1 MSLLALGA
9 TDGNLRSLDGT
20 VRTAKRG
27 TGFFGGPVH
36 THSSWNTPE
45 YPAEWPGSD
54 EMPKVPRHVHIL
66 NYLLTALYHLLK
78 QRGRPFGIEQDI
90 GLHFVDSEGH
100 GQRCDPDLIVMPFPN
115 EGHGSLRRQD
125 KPCPPDCVFEVTVH
139 RDLGIK
145 KEWYAWMG
153 VREYWVLDPVDSEDP
168 ARFASGILW
177 PDGPLMGW
185 RLEQGRYAPLESFWD
200 AAART
205 WSAHSPILDCEL
217 LFVQALHGRELDG
230 GIRIVDPETGE
241 PIAHAREMHGRMA
254 EKDVEIAGMVATL
267 ATVRY
272 GEATGGE
279 LQRIMQQSPAPV
291 PKLRLVQAWLAASSS
306 EEFLNLARRYFGLSA
321 SGR

>member
-1 MSLLALGA
+1 MGISEVW
-9 TDGNLRSLDGT
+9 T
-20 VRTAKRG
+20 VQAE
-27 TGFFGGPVH
+27 PQNAAQAP
-36 THSSWNTPE
+36 SADLSIPIPSWNTPE

-54 EMPKVPRHVHIL
+54 EMPTVPRHVHIL

-125 KPCPPDCVFEVTVH
+125 MPCPPDCVFEVASPSTVH

-168 ARFASGILW
+168 ARFASGILL

-185 RLEQGRYAPLESFWD
+185 RLERGRYAPLASVWD
-200 AAART
+200 AAAHT
-205 WSAHSPILDCEL
+205 WSAHSAVLDCKL

-230 GIRIVDPETGE
+230 GIRIVDPETGK
-241 PIAHAREMHGRMA
+241 PIPHAREMYGRMA
-254 EKDVEIAGMVATL
+254 EKDAEIAGMVATL

-272 GEATGGE
+272 GEATGDE
-279 LQRIMQQSPAPV
+279 LQRMMPLSLAPV
-291 PKLRLVQAWLAASSS
+291 PNLRLVQAWMAASSS
-306 EEFLNLARRYFGLSA
+306 EEFLDLARQYFGLSA
-321 SGR
+321 SER